1 MSDYE
6 PVTKDVQLTVELPD
20 DVLASVRERLDE
32 DATAGEIHDTV
43 VDHVALSISATDTDG
58 RPVETLVS

>member
-1 MSDYE
+1 MPEYE
-6 PVTKDVQLTVELPD
+6 LVTKDVQLTVELPD
-20 DVLASVRERLDE
+20 EILVSIRERLDE

-43 VDHVALSISATDTDG
+43 VDHVVLSISATDTDG